1 MKNTILGFCG
11 VKPVKITSIGSV
23 KTSNLVQRQKW
34 LKQVGTLGEQY
45 L

>member
-34 LKQVGTLGEQY
+34 LKKVDDLGREC